1 MCDYEDDKGTCVERP
16 GACLVMPGVNT
27 TARCYCKEAHDLCDE
42 GYMCNLY
49 NNSCSLPPPTCGPI
63 PDIATQERCVC
74 EGAPGEDGTE
84 PPKQVICEEGLMCD
98 KQTVTCK
105 ERPDPC
111 PVMPELSGRE
121 GCYCE
126 VNHTLCVEDEM
137 CDNRTA
143 IAGCTPRP
151 PPCPPMPGVTYGVT
165 GCYCRFSQTICEAV
179 HMCNERNN
187 SCSIPAM
194 CPDPTTMQNWAD
206 LNLEISSSYNQTTLI
221 EGSNITIMCT
231 HNTFLTRE
239 VL

>member
-1 MCDYEDDKGTCVERP
+1 
-16 GACLVMPGVNT
+16 
-27 TARCYCKEAHDLCDE
+27 
-42 GYMCNLY
+42 
-49 NNSCSLPPPTCGPI
+49 
-63 PDIATQERCVC
+63 
-74 EGAPGEDGTE
+74 
-84 PPKQVICEEGLMCD
+84 MCD

-165 GCYCRFSQTICEAV
+165 RCYCRFSGTICEAV

-194 CPDPTTMQNWAD
+194 CPDPTTFQNWAD

-231 HNTFLTRE
+231 HNTFLTRK
-239 VL
+239 VLRLFMKANDCKITTSLSRITSLKNSLRIMATLRSACQLGIGMI